1 MSEITPVEETVEE
14 TVKDDSNRALVKVK
28 QGLHTV
34 KVSQYDAT
42 QVQREMEGELFDKWH
57 EGCEVMESKGIPI
70 ENINGFLDHLEDAYE
85 GIDKELRKK
94 MNGIQWASEWSY
106 KVVEF
111 KYNSA
116 NDSGARYGMI
126 AFGKSKDRKFVDC
139 MYCLYKLDFKVAP
152 QRIVTTKE
160 HSLLWGL
167 FKWETVEVKVQGRVL
182 GVNSL
187 KRIKNFFR
195 FKALEGF
202 YQEGLIDEINV
213 VPSIEDVVDDN

>member
-1 MSEITPVEETVEE
+1 MSEITPTEEATA
-14 TVKDDSNRALVKVK
+14 TDDSNRALVKVK

-70 ENINGFLDHLEDAYE
+70 ENIHGFLDHLKDAYE
-85 GIDKELRKK
+85 GIDRDMRKK
-94 MNGIQWASEWSY
+94 MNGIQWANEWAY

-111 KYNSA
+111 KYNAA
-116 NDSGARYGMI
+116 NNSGARYGMI
-126 AFGKSKDRKFVDC
+126 AFGKSKDGKFVDC

-152 QRIVTTKE
+152 ERIVTRKE
-160 HSLLWGL
+160 HSVLWGL
-167 FKWETVEVKVQGRVL
+167 FKWETEEEKVQERVL
-182 GVNSL
+182 GVKSL

-202 YQEGLIDEINV
+202 YQEGLIDQINV
-213 VPSIEDVVDDN
+213 VPSIEDVN